1 MKKYAMILAG
11 RVIGTVESDE
21 VPYWPPDPD
30 GNPIIAI
37 ECDETVE
44 AGMYY
49 RNEIFTDELPPDPLQ
64 PVETPTEIEI
74 ALMKTQAAIY
84 EKLQENRLSQMK
96 ANADIYEAILS
107 NGGNV

>member
-1 MKKYAMILAG
+1 MKRYAMVLIG
-11 RVIGTVESDE
+11 RVVGIVDSYE
-21 VPYWPPDPD
+21 VPCWPPDTE
-30 GNPIIAI
+30 GNPIVAI

-49 RNEIFTDELPPDPLQ
+49 RNGSFTNNAPPP
-64 PVETPTEIEI
+64 PVEMPTNIELM
-74 ALMKTQAAIY
+74 LMKTQATIY
-84 EKLQENRLSQMK
+84 EELQENRLSQMK